1 MALFAERCPKTAVS
15 RSQSSNQTLAASALF
30 RIVRQTNEG
39 RHSAFGIKLDN
50 VRVVGFKVTT
60 LETKDTLYRVSHG
73 SEEKLARDGYTIG
86 HLRSR
91 IVRRL
96 STSNLCPCHRCQSYA
111 AVLAVK
117 LSRRMFL
124 RVLPWQPTEDGG
136 LLTLCQRGVW
146 NIKYVIHHSLGY
158 SWSEYM

>member
-60 LETKDTLYRVSHG
+60 LETKDTLCWWSLPSEEALSSNQDFQIVFPMEVRKSWQEMVTRLGTYAQGLFAACLLRTFALVIAVSHMQQ
-73 SEEKLARDGYTIG
+73 
-86 HLRSR
+86 
-91 IVRRL
+91 
-96 STSNLCPCHRCQSYA
+96 C
-111 AVLAVK
+111 
-117 LSRRMFL
+117 
-124 RVLPWQPTEDGG
+124 
-136 LLTLCQRGVW
+136 
-146 NIKYVIHHSLGY
+146 
-158 SWSEYM
+158 